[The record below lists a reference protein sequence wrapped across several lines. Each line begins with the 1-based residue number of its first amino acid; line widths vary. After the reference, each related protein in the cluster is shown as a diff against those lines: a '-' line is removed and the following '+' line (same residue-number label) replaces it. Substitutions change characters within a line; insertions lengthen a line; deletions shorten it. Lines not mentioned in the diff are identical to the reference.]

1 MTYQTT
7 NYSQRDINQKFS
19 LVEFNKEF
27 EENNLKLLEQQ
38 EEQQIIESTPAK
50 PELKIKFY
58 LEIYLKIIF
67 IFLIIGLLLL
77 LFNNLI
83 IIS

>member
-38 EEQQIIESTPAK
+38 EEQQIIESQPAK

-58 LEIYLKIIF
+58 LDMYLKIIF
-67 IFLIIGLLLL
+67 IILIIGLLLL

>member
-27 EENNLKLLEQQ
+27 EENNLKLIEQRK
-38 EEQQIIESTPAK
+38 EKQIIESKPAK
-50 PELKIKFY
+50 PKLKIKFY
-58 LEIYLKIIF
+58 LDIYLKIIF
-67 IFLIIGLLLL
+67 IILILGLLLL